1 MNASRQR
8 ALPVHKGI
16 ILTQALFFPELLEST
31 VKLYARAGVVA
42 MENEA
47 ASLLVVSSLHGVKAG
62 VILAVDAP
70 AFELV
75 GVEGYQQTAGRAEVA
90 QAVEDEIS
98 VALDAL
104 IRVTLEDHI

>member
-1 MNASRQR
+1 M
-8 ALPVHKGI
+8 
-16 ILTQALFFPELLEST
+16 
-31 VKLYARAGVVA
+31 
-42 MENEA
+42 
-47 ASLLVVSSLHGVKAG
+47 KAG

-75 GVEGYQQTAGRAEVA
+75 AWRAISRQRARAEVA

-104 IRVTLEDHI
+104 IRVPLEDHI

>member
-1 MNASRQR
+1 
-8 ALPVHKGI
+8 
-16 ILTQALFFPELLEST
+16 
-31 VKLYARAGVVA
+31 

-90 QAVEDEIS
+90 QAVEGEIS

-104 IRVTLEDHI
+104 IRVPLEDHI